1 MSRIESAPDAHTFHI
16 VHPRGVPFNTLI
28 ASAASPLNV
37 PLVPYPEWLSRLTE
51 AHKSQSFSA
60 TELERAPEANPALRL
75 FSFFQSAR
83 VGPDWEPLG
92 VARLDTARAVRVS
105 NILAKDAKPL
115 GEENVR
121 KWMSAWRASGFL
133 PPQAKEATAR
143 TEKAASAQDAAATAP
158 TTSAST
164 NQLSASTVIKGAG
177 MILMAS
183 RFGFLLALLS
193 SLYLLYSYSYISMGS
208 VSR

>member
-1 MSRIESAPDAHTFHI
+1 MSRIIDSAPDAHTFHI

-28 ASAASPLNV
+28 ASAASSLNV

-51 AHKSQSFSA
+51 AHNSQSFSA
-60 TELERAPEANPALRL
+60 SELERAQEANPALAL

-133 PPQAKEATAR
+133 PPHAEEAAAR
-143 TEKAASAQDAAATAP
+143 TEKAASKPDATAVAL
-158 TTSAST
+158 TTLAST
-164 NQLSASTVIKGAG
+164 GQLSASMVIKEVGV
-177 MILMAS
+177 AS
-183 RFGFLLALLS
+183 RFGILVALLS
-193 SLYLLYSYSYISMGS
+193 SLYLLYSYSYTSMGG
-208 VSR
+208 VPR